1 MIIHTEKEIEGEAKG
16 ETAIDVTTP
25 LFTDFLIDVV

>member
-1 MIIHTEKEIEGEAKG
+1 MIIHTEIEGEAKG

-25 LFTDFLIDVV
+25 LFTDFSIDVV